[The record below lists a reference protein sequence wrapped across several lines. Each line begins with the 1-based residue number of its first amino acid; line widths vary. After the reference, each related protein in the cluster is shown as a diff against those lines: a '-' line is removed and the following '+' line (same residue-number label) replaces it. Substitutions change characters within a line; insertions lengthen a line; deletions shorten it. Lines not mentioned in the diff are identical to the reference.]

1 MKVVYAKQTPKV
13 TISAAA
19 MSKILDYNRL
29 STTVMIFGLYI
40 LRDKNEY
47 YVDDVWVP
55 AQKAGTYYTDVD
67 IGDMGKKIDTE
78 EATPGGYVCCGA
90 GYISHLASFSGILE
104 TSAIKK
110 SIGKLYAEYIG
121 ITVYNNND
129 VVVSYHNAT
138 SGVTIEDIEYEID
151 YSVFSYGDDKIK
163 KELSVIGS
171 SLYSWNL
178 YSGYNDRRYDYLDD
192 WKTTKKLPPAQ
203 PYKDAKINKE
213 NPDLFDL
220 V

>member
-13 TISAAA
+13 AISALA

-29 STTVMIFGLYI
+29 STSVMIFGLYMFK
-40 LRDKNEY
+40 DGNSY

-55 AQKAGTYYTDVD
+55 VQKAGSYYTDVD
-67 IGDMGKKIDTE
+67 IGDMGKKIDAE
-78 EATPGGYVCCGA
+78 ERKPGGYICAGA
-90 GYISHLASFSGILE
+90 GYISHLASFTGMLK

-138 SGVTIEDIEYEID
+138 SGVSIEDMEYDID
-151 YSVFSYGDDKIK
+151 YSVFTIGDEKIK
-163 KELSVIGS
+163 NELSVIGS
-171 SLYSWNL
+171 SLYSGSL
-178 YSGYNDRRYDYLDD
+178 YSGYDDRRYDYLDD
-192 WKTTKKLPPAQ
+192 WKTGKRTQEVK